1 MPLLFKMQKTL
12 VTFNLAL
19 ILQVGIP
26 DISKLLRNV
35 LLRNAE
41 RLEKKKK
48 SHVNCLITY
57 MFMGLEHE
65 KKIMYTS
72 SSTK

>member
-1 MPLLFKMQKTL
+1 MQKTL

-19 ILQVGIP
+19 ILQVGIL

-48 SHVNCLITY
+48 ITCELFDYLHVH
-57 MFMGLEHE
+57 GP
-65 KKIMYTS
+65 
-72 SSTK
+72 

>member
-1 MPLLFKMQKTL
+1 MQKTL

-19 ILQVGIP
+19 ILQVGIL

-41 RLEKKKK
+41 RLEKKKITCVLFDYL
-48 SHVNCLITY
+48 HVH
-57 MFMGLEHE
+57 GP
-65 KKIMYTS
+65 
-72 SSTK
+72 